1 MGLPRLIILGIII
14 GLGVW
19 LWRRLNS
26 SMSINK
32 RSTPVL
38 TMVRCSHCNVHLPEN
53 RAIQD
58 KQHWYCSSAHLQ
70 QGPKARD

>member
-19 LWRRLNS
+19 LWRRFNS
-26 SMSINK
+26 RSISSK
-32 RSTPVL
+32 KSAVVH
-38 TMVRCSHCNVHLPEN
+38 TMVCCANCHVHLAES

-58 KQHWYCSSAHLQ
+58 KRLWYCSPAHQQ

>member
-1 MGLPRLIILGIII
+1 MGLPRLIMLAIII

-19 LWRRLNS
+19 LWRRFNS
-26 SMSINK
+26 SINK
-32 RSTPVL
+32 NNSPVL
-38 TMVRCSHCNVHLPEN
+38 TMVCCAHCHVHLPES

-58 KQHWYCSSAHLQ
+58 KQLWYCSSAHQQ